1 MQRFDYPEFSRADGI
16 LARPTAD
23 RSARS
28 TDVAAMLAAIRAE
41 GDVAVRRLAERFD
54 GAFSGPFEVPDTE
67 FALAE
72 SQLPEALKIA
82 IRHAYANIR
91 TFHATQ
97 EETVQVVETT
107 PGVRCWRKSVPIGRI
122 GLYIPGGTAPLF
134 STVLM
139 LGVPAQLAGCD
150 EIILCTPPQPNGSVH
165 PAVLFAA
172 GLCSIH
178 RVFKLG
184 GVQAIGAMA
193 YGTESIP
200 AVWKIFGP
208 GNPWVTAAKQLIS
221 LEGVA
226 IDLPA
231 GPSEVAV
238 LADKNAN
245 PRFVAADLL
254 SQAEHGADS
263 QVLLVTDDEALLL
276 DVQHEIAR
284 QLIDLPRRDV
294 AGEALENSRVLL
306 VHDLDEGMAWI
317 NAYAPEHL
325 ILQVVNPDQWAGK
338 VQNAGSVFLGGFT
351 PESAVDYASGT
362 NHTLPTGGYARA
374 YGGVSLDSFVKK
386 ITFQEISR
394 SGLEQLAPTITAMAH
409 AEGLEAHAKA
419 VELRLA
425 SEYDTLKL

>member
-1 MQRFDYPEFSRADGI
+1 
-16 LARPTAD
+16 
-23 RSARS
+23 
-28 TDVAAMLAAIRAE
+28 
-41 GDVAVRRLAERFD
+41 
-54 GAFSGPFEVPDTE
+54 
-67 FALAE
+67 
-72 SQLPEALKIA
+72 
-82 IRHAYANIR
+82 
-91 TFHATQ
+91 
-97 EETVQVVETT
+97 
-107 PGVRCWRKSVPIGRI
+107 
-122 GLYIPGGTAPLF
+122 
-134 STVLM
+134 
-139 LGVPAQLAGCD
+139 
-150 EIILCTPPQPNGSVH
+150 
-165 PAVLFAA
+165 
-172 GLCSIH
+172 
-178 RVFKLG
+178 
-184 GVQAIGAMA
+184 
-193 YGTESIP
+193 
-200 AVWKIFGP
+200 
-208 GNPWVTAAKQLIS
+208 
-221 LEGVA
+221 
-226 IDLPA
+226 
-231 GPSEVAV
+231 VAV

-351 PESAVDYASGT
+351 PESAGDYASGT

-394 SGLEQLAPTITAMAH
+394 SGLEQLATTITTMAH